1 MTLDELSYMRPIDND
16 WGREYMEAYHKLVPK
31 SEPQEDWDARNA
43 LYAT

>member
-1 MTLDELSYMRPIDND
+1 MRPLDND
-16 WGREYMEAYHKLVPK
+16 WGRKCMASYHSRIPK